1 MLRIETPHSN
11 ARRGTVAEVVIDTTW
26 HGSPLL
32 GFGTTR
38 KVTGNFASIAGT
50 GSTSCHQC
58 SAPPLGTQGFLWR
71 LILTTGFVGTGL
83 FVVFMVVQWLKHFR
97 RRDVF
102 SVVGCMCLVM
112 SGLFFLVYDSLDSPL
127 FILMLAIGLMNR
139 ERLQDQVVE
148 SGLAKVDMAVGPRML
163 GRAR

>member
-1 MLRIETPHSN
+1 VLCP
-11 ARRGTVAEVVIDTTW
+11 AA
-26 HGSPLL
+26 
-32 GFGTTR
+32 
-38 KVTGNFASIAGT
+38 
-50 GSTSCHQC
+50 
-58 SAPPLGTQGFLWR
+58 GTQGFLWR

-83 FVVFMVVQWLKHFR
+83 FGVFMAVQWFKHFR

-112 SGLFFLVYDSLDSPL
+112 SGLFFIVYDSLDSPL

-139 ERLQDQVVE
+139 ERLQDQVVG
-148 SGLAKVDMAVGPRML
+148 SGLAKADVAVGPRML

>member
-1 MLRIETPHSN
+1 VNSSSIPATSPPASRCRH
-11 ARRGTVAEVVIDTTW
+11 VTTIR
-26 HGSPLL
+26 P
-32 GFGTTR
+32 FQPATR

-83 FVVFMVVQWLKHFR
+83 FGVFMAVQWFKHFR

-112 SGLFFLVYDSLDSPL
+112 SGLFFIVYDSLDSPL

-139 ERLQDQVVE
+139 ERLQDQVVG
-148 SGLAKVDMAVGPRML
+148 SGLAKADVAVGPRML